1 VTLMGVVTNGTC
13 PAVFTA
19 TWEAVDACGNTNTC
33 SQSVTNLD
41 TTPPVLVCAT
51 NKTVECGSLW
61 SFDPPAAS
69 DACSGT
75 NVTVTLVGVI
85 TNGTCPAVF
94 TATWE
99 AVDACGSTNTC
110 SQSVTNLD
118 TTPPILVCVTN
129 KTVVCG
135 SVWSF
140 DPPAA
145 SDACSGT
152 NVTVTL
158 VGVVTNGTCPAVFT
172 ATWEAVDAC
181 GNTNTCSQS
190 VTNLDTT
197 PPVLVCATNKTVECG
212 SLWSFD
218 PPAASDAC
226 SGTNV
231 TLTLVGVVTNGTC
244 PAVFTATWEAVDAC
258 GNTNMCSQSVT
269 NVGTAPPISLTFGRA
284 EWLPHVGVRLT
295 LLGNVTGSV
304 AIQWTGEVTNTLSN
318 WPTLIWFNNFSGS
331 TQYIDSNAT
340 NFGTRYYRAVTP

>member
-1 VTLMGVVTNGTC
+1 MAL
-13 PAVFTA
+13 
-19 TWEAVDACGNTNTC
+19 DACGNTNTC

-51 NKTVECGSLW
+51 NKTVECGSVW

-75 NVTVTLVGVI
+75 NVTVSLVGVV

-94 TATWE
+94 TATWV
-99 AVDACGSTNTC
+99 ALDACGNTNTC

-118 TTPPILVCVTN
+118 TTPPVLICATN
-129 KTVVCG
+129 KTVECG

-140 DPPAA
+140 DVPAA

-172 ATWEAVDAC
+172 ATWETVDAC
-181 GNTNTCSQS
+181 GNTNTCSQI
-190 VTNLDTT
+190 VT
-197 PPVLVCATNKTVECG
+197 
-212 SLWSFD
+212 
-218 PPAASDAC
+218 
-226 SGTNV
+226 
-231 TLTLVGVVTNGTC
+231 
-244 PAVFTATWEAVDAC
+244 
-258 GNTNMCSQSVT
+258 
-269 NVGTAPPISLTFGRA
+269 TAPPISLTFGRA

-295 LLGNVTGSV
+295 LFGNATGSV

-331 TQYIDSNAT
+331 TQYIDSDAT
-340 NFGTRYYRAVTP
+340 NFGTRFYRAVTP